1 MITHIT
7 WGQYWT
13 AVITLS
19 AIYYFLIALLFYRNE
34 ITGLLRAKINHH
46 RSGESEVRAAR
57 QEKGPQ
63 TGLDGLEPVV
73 AGIKT
78 ILTEAGTDARK
89 EPLLEAIKARVA
101 GYDGIR
107 NPAFRHAISQYV
119 IRNAEHIC
127 GVGFGEEELEA
138 AWDSL
143 PR

>member
-19 AIYYFLIALLFYRNE
+19 AIYYFFIALLFYRNE
-34 ITGLLRAKINHH
+34 ISGLLRAKINHH
-46 RSGESEVRAAR
+46 RSDEDGVSADRK
-57 QEKGPQ
+57 EKGQ
-63 TGLDGLEPVV
+63 QAGIEGLEPVV
-73 AGIKT
+73 ADIKSIMT
-78 ILTEAGTDARK
+78 AAGNDAPK

-101 GYDGIR
+101 DYQGMGH
-107 NPAFRHAISQYV
+107 PAFRQAINQYI

-127 GVGFGEEELEA
+127 GVGFEEEDLEA
-138 AWDSL
+138 AWESL